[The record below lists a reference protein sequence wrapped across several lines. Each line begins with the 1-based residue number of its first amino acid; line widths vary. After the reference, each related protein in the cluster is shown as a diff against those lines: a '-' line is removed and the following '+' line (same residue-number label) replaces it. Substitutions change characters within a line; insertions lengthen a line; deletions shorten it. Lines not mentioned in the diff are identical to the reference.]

1 MNRPRPALMPNGA
14 VGRAGT
20 LESAPPFLALFWD
33 RLIFLP
39 AKRESHA
46 RIRRPK
52 CRGHF
57 PHLPASPG
65 PLPQSPAPPGDGRK
79 QLGALWFQAA
89 VASLIGCGRA
99 LRLGAQDPL
108 SARAGPPP
116 GTAGDPSARRSPPA
130 GQPRP
135 PPPSDQPPAAHK
147 YSLGQSGRK
156 RTFQRAFRTWTIS
169 SARKLCKEKPGREST
184 CFRLASLR
192 THAQSRIG

>member
-1 MNRPRPALMPNGA
+1 MNRPGPALMPNGA

-20 LESAPPFLALFWD
+20 LASALPLWALFWD

-39 AKRESHA
+39 AKWESHA

-65 PLPQSPAPPGDGRK
+65 SLPQSSAPPGDGRK

-135 PPPSDQPPAAHK
+135 RLPPTSLQQPINIPWV
-147 YSLGQSGRK
+147 
-156 RTFQRAFRTWTIS
+156 RAGGNGLS
-169 SARKLCKEKPGREST
+169 SAPSGPGPSPPGANCARRS
-184 CFRLASLR
+184 LDASQPVS
-192 THAQSRIG
+192 AWEA